1 MVARR
6 KKYEVAVFNR
16 TVRET
21 LYQGERNRTG
31 YSDDWSQTHYIEV
44 SAVSDV
50 EARRALLRR
59 YPAEKGFIVEGVVCL
74 EPD

>member
-1 MVARR
+1 MLARK
-6 KKYEVAVFNR
+6 KKYEVAVHNR
-16 TVRET
+16 MVRET
-21 LYQGERNRTG
+21 LYRGDRNRTG

-44 SAVSDV
+44 SAATDA

-59 YPAEKGFIVEGVVCL
+59 YPADKGFVVEGVVCL